1 MLANPLAHRHHR
13 PPEDSPEVVTY
24 FNCVSPYAFPMKTY
38 RTIEKQAQLLGLP
51 MTDLFALLFV
61 MSLSIVFGIVLN
73 FMIPMSKYYFWGVIL
88 LAGLGY
94 LLLKRLNRQ
103 KHPSRMF
110 SYLSYRCWQPR
121 QVLIKSGRSNVKSN
135 HVTNQTNS

>member
-1 MLANPLAHRHHR
+1 
-13 PPEDSPEVVTY
+13 
-24 FNCVSPYAFPMKTY
+24 MKTF

-61 MSLSIVFGIVLN
+61 MSLAIVIGIVLN
-73 FMIPMSKYYFWGVIL
+73 FMVPMSKYYFWGVIL
-88 LAGLGY
+88 SAGVAY

-110 SYLSYRCWQPR
+110 SYLSYRFLQPR
-121 QVLIKSGRSNVKSN
+121 QVTVGRPNAGIRRPVKN
-135 HVTNQTNS
+135 